1 MGLKGVLSRS
11 KFFMSKHSPEI
22 CMIAG
27 AVEFGLTIWSAC
39 KGTVKFQKAVEK
51 HNERLAKLDAL
62 VEKVENG
69 EDVDD
74 DLKDIKAT
82 RMSVYTDT
90 AKEFV
95 KCYWPTML
103 LGAGTLATF
112 GAGAWILNKRLVGA
126 TAAAAA
132 ALQRTRFLENHI
144 ESVEGREALEKLSG
158 HGPDDMVVKTHVDEE
173 TGEEVVD
180 ELKFLKDRGSVFSV
194 WWDAEHPDYS
204 KQDGANKFTIRKR
217 LNTCQKR
224 LEQNGHLFYNEA
236 LRIFGYDGEDLIEA
250 GQIYGW
256 KWYGSCGDDEAKRH
270 GAANRIDIGFD
281 PADERITDKD
291 FLLMFNVD
299 PEPIVGAI
307 GFKKRNDKIVP
318 VTC

>member
-132 ALQRTRFLENHI
+132 AIKQSRLLEDHI
-144 ESVEGREALEKLSG
+144 IKTEGREALMNLKGMGDKDAIVE
-158 HGPDDMVVKTHVDEE
+158 THTDEE
-173 TGEEVVD
+173 TGEVIVD
-180 ELKFLKDRGSVFSV
+180 ALKHPMNTEAFCIWF
-194 WWDAEHPDYS
+194 DAEHQDFS
-204 KQDGANKFTIRKR
+204 KDPGSNKFWIKQR
-217 LNTCQKR
+217 LRQCQR
-224 LEQNGHLFYNEA
+224 NLELEGHLFYNEA
-236 LRIFGYDGEDLIEA
+236 LRIFGFSGDLTES
-250 GQIYGW
+250 GQIFGW
-256 KWYGSCGDDEAKRH
+256 KYYGPDGVDEAHKH
-270 GAANRIDIGFD
+270 GAANFVDIGFNPDD
-281 PADERITDKD
+281 PKITDRE
-291 FLLMFNVD
+291 FLLQFNVD